1 MNADFELQRSLYIER
16 PSLKDTGSVLG
27 EWERLRAWLSLEA
40 WGWSSGS
47 ARGTNPQRRSHCAVG
62 SSSNRPLGSFWL
74 DNARVC
80 S

>member
-1 MNADFELQRSLYIER
+1 MVTLNYRGLVYREAIF
-16 PSLKDTGSVLG
+16 KGHGVSVG

-47 ARGTNPQRRSHCAVG
+47 ARGTNTQRRSHCAVG
-62 SSSNRPLGSFWL
+62 SSSNRPLGRFWL
-74 DNARVC
+74 DNACVC